1 LILKRIEIKVKHYF
15 IYFSNKENNPT
26 KTPNDPSTAE
36 ANAGNFLRGMGGMK
50 KGNVILSS
58 AATKNPK
65 YDHAPF

>member
-15 IYFSNKENNPT
+15 KYYSGKENNP
-26 KTPNDPSTAE
+26 PQIQNCHSTAE

-65 YDHAPF
+65 EDHAPF